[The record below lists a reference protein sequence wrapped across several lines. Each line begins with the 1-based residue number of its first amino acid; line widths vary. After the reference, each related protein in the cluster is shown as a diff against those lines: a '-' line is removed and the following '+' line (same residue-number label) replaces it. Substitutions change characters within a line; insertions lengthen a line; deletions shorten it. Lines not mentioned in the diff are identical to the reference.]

1 MESEQ
6 KSIKKKFNKKE
17 LTLRWLT
24 AIFWIPLI
32 IALIYFGSYY
42 FAVFT
47 ILLCAFT
54 SYEFLRILE
63 HKNMA
68 PHKLFGAIMGSI
80 IVITMYYRSYF
91 FLFLTLATGYLI
103 ISIFELARKKAD
115 KPIYHI
121 SSTIMGAF
129 FIPWLLGHLIF
140 LRELPKVFNLPYIYG
155 FYFALLP
162 FLMGWGGDSGAY
174 FVGIAFG
181 KHKLIPRVSPKKTWE
196 GAVGNVIVTTLAVFI
211 VKLISG
217 NLLNYFD
224 VFAIGIFGSV
234 LSQVGDLT
242 ESLIKRD
249 IAIKDSSKFLPG
261 HGGLLDRFD
270 GFLFMVPF
278 VYYYLYVKLVIMI

>member
-1 MESEQ
+1 MESE
-6 KSIKKKFNKKE
+6 KIPVKKKFNKKE

-32 IALIYFGSYY
+32 IYIIYLGSYFY
-42 FAVFT
+42 ATFI

-54 SYEFLRILE
+54 SYEFLKILE
-63 HKNMA
+63 YKNMA
-68 PHKLFGAIMGSI
+68 PHKLFGAIMGAI
-80 IVITMYYRSYF
+80 IVITMFYRSYF
-91 FLFLTLATGYLI
+91 FLFLTLATGYLV

-129 FIPWLLGHLIF
+129 FIPWLLGHLVF
-140 LRELPKVFNLPYIYG
+140 LRELPRVFNLPYING
-155 FYFALLP
+155 FYFTLLP

-174 FVGIAFG
+174 FIGIAFG
-181 KHKLIPRVSPKKTWE
+181 KHKLLPRVSPKKSWE
-196 GAVGNVIVTTLAVFI
+196 GAIGNVVFTIVAVLLI
-211 VKLISG
+211 KLLSG

-224 VFAIGIFGSV
+224 VFTIGIFGSI
-234 LSQVGDLT
+234 LSQIGDLT

-278 VYYYLYVKLVIMI
+278 VYYYLYVKLVIML